1 MRVWNYERKL
11 QERKEEELAKK
22 CRMELQNRMRK
33 GKVMGVWNEERKE
46 YMRKRGWDVVTKFN
60 K

>member
-11 QERKEEELAKK
+11 QERKEGELTKK

-33 GKVMGVWNEERKE
+33 GKVMGGWKKERKE